1 MSALTTSEGR
11 PSINRSTGF
20 SFVEVLIALLII
32 IISVV
37 TLMNFLMTALRVE
50 DSASAISED
59 LLEKSGNLEARTAAV
74 QIIEA
79 SIDIDGVEITGELY
93 EIDYGKSKKLIEFAR
108 NSDE

>member
-1 MSALTTSEGR
+1 MSVLATDQGGLG
-11 PSINRSTGF
+11 INRSGGF

-59 LLEKSGNLEARTAAV
+59 LLIKSGELEEGEGDSKQATV
-74 QIIEA
+74 TIEG
-79 SIDIDGVEITGELY
+79 IDIPGAILKIG
-93 EIDYGKSKKLIEFAR
+93 YGRTKQLIEFRGPA
-108 NSDE
+108 NE

>member
-1 MSALTTSEGR
+1 MQDR
-11 PSINRSTGF
+11 CHMVRRRSF
-20 SFVEVLIALLII
+20 DHRADSLCEVLIALLII
-32 IISVV
+32 ISLCS
-37 TLMNFLMTALRVE
+37 LMQFHDHAPGKPY
-50 DSASAISED
+50 SSAISED

-74 QIIEA
+74 QTREA